1 MCSPVISWTCA
12 GSEGFAGLQLD
23 LEDPAAGFEGPAVSF
38 LPAGVFSTLSFLWR
52 DLLAL
57 CVTSCSILFLMA
69 TSKPCTTNTNTPIKR
84 YYLTRTAFKP
94 CTTNTNTPIKRYYL
108 TRTASKRALDA
119 YLLQLM
125 LLDHAS
131 FLGSDEPSWNKED
144 QKTETLNCACAS
156 TALALL
162 LIIHIYI

>member
-94 CTTNTNTPIKRYYL
+94 
-108 TRTASKRALDA
+108 ALDA
-119 YLLQLM
+119 YILQLM

-156 TALALL
+156 TALDLL